1 MAIERQSFELVR
13 GLWRSMHEQQRGDG
27 ADHHAADDGARED
40 CILLFTGAAD
50 RHRKHSDDHCSRCH
64 QHGPQTRRASG

>member
-1 MAIERQSFELVR
+1 
-13 GLWRSMHEQQRGDG
+13 MHEQQRGDG

-50 RHRKHSDDHCSRCH
+50 RHRKL
-64 QHGPQTRRASG
+64 ASLAFVR